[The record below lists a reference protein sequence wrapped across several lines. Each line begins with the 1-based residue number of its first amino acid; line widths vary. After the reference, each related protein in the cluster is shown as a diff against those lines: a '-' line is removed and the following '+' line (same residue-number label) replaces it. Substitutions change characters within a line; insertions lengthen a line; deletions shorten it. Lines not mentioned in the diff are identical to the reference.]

1 MEILSFDCHARR
13 ALRTSARTAARPESP
28 QHPHSALREE
38 ARALPRT
45 GGTARA
51 RRARIAC
58 ILAAICTFVPQAACA
73 ASSSGGDS
81 DASGTALVA
90 ALVVAAIVAGGIV
103 VSEYRAMKTARTRSE
118 ATEYLE
124 NGSLHVLAARDDFVT
139 ANVVATPL
147 PRADDHDGDG
157 PGFGGSPFDGGPF
170 GGGPF
175 DVPFGGPDNDR

>member
-1 MEILSFDCHARR
+1 MEILSFDRHARR
-13 ALRTSARTAARPESP
+13 TLRTSARTAARPESP
-28 QHPHSALREE
+28 QHPHSTLREE

-51 RRARIAC
+51 RIAC
-58 ILAAICTFVPQAACA
+58 ILAAICAFVPQAAFA

-90 ALVVAAIVAGGIV
+90 AIVVAAIVAGGIV
-103 VSEYRAMKTARTRSE
+103 VSEYRAMKTAHTRSE

-170 GGGPF
+170 GGVPF
-175 DVPFGGPDNDR
+175 DGPFGGPDNDR

>member
-1 MEILSFDCHARR
+1 MEILSFCCRARR
-13 ALRTSARTAARPESP
+13 TLRASARVAARPESP

-51 RRARIAC
+51 RIAC
-58 ILAAICTFVPQAACA
+58 ILAAICAFMPQAAFA

-170 GGGPF
+170 EGVPF
-175 DVPFGGPDNDR
+175 DGPFGGPDNDR

>member
-1 MEILSFDCHARR
+1 MEILSFDCHAGR
-13 ALRTSARTAARPESP
+13 ALRTSALTAARPESP

-51 RRARIAC
+51 RIAC
-58 ILAAICTFVPQAACA
+58 ILAAICAFVPQAAFA

-90 ALVVAAIVAGGIV
+90 ALVIAAIVAGGIV

-124 NGSLHVLAARDDFVT
+124 SGSLHVLAARDDFVT

-170 GGGPF
+170 GGVPF
-175 DVPFGGPDNDR
+175 DGPFGGPDNDR

>member
-1 MEILSFDCHARR
+1 MEIRSFGSRARR
-13 ALRTSARTAARPESP
+13 TLRKSTRAAARPESP
-28 QHPHSALREE
+28 QHPHSTLREE
-38 ARALPRT
+38 VCALPRT
-45 GGTARA
+45 GGMAHT
-51 RRARIAC
+51 RRVRIAC
-58 ILAAICTFVPQAACA
+58 ILAAICAFVPQAAFA
-73 ASSSGGDS
+73 ASSAGGDS
-81 DASGTALVA
+81 DASGTAFAA

-157 PGFGGSPFDGGPF
+157 PLDGGPFDGGPF
-170 GGGPF
+170 GGAPF
-175 DVPFGGPDNDR
+175 DGPFGGPDNDR